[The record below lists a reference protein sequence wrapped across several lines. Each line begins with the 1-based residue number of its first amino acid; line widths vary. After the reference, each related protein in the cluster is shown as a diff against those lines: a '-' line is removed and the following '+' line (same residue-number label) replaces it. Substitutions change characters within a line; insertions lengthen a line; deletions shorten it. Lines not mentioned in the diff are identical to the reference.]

1 MTSRDE
7 CPGSGGFCHVARP
20 RSSRVHAGGAD
31 GRGRDLWDHDGRSAS
46 RLQQVHARDGPQQSG
61 PGHRHADARDA
72 PARDHREQNVPALVR
87 LVQSEL
93 RMVGRRQQRL
103 HVRLRRAVGAGGGG
117 AGLDH
122 RRELRHEPHDPVL
135 DDVQPGRHGQ
145 PVVHVDLHEFRR
157 VLADDLA
164 DPPDRHG
171 DRPVRAHSME
181 TERDIRRTKQGGF
194 SLIEVVFALT
204 FLAIGILAV
213 ASMIPAGTRG
223 VTQSRVLTSG
233 LMAAQVKMEDL
244 KGKDFTTLTA
254 GTFTDTTSVFTR
266 TWVIT
271 DSIPMAGC
279 KKIDVT
285 SRWTDSHG
293 TESTQL
299 VSYVSK

>member
-1 MTSRDE
+1 
-7 CPGSGGFCHVARP
+7 
-20 RSSRVHAGGAD
+20 
-31 GRGRDLWDHDGRSAS
+31 
-46 RLQQVHARDGPQQSG
+46 
-61 PGHRHADARDA
+61 
-72 PARDHREQNVPALVR
+72 
-87 LVQSEL
+87 
-93 RMVGRRQQRL
+93 
-103 HVRLRRAVGAGGGG
+103 
-117 AGLDH
+117 
-122 RRELRHEPHDPVL
+122 
-135 DDVQPGRHGQ
+135 
-145 PVVHVDLHEFRR
+145 
-157 VLADDLA
+157 
-164 DPPDRHG
+164 
-171 DRPVRAHSME
+171 ME